1 MRVRTGMECRAC
13 SGRLSSSS
21 TSNFKKILLFFF
33 QKMATQIY
41 SVINTVELTGKRIR
55 RNVYQFIISVMFRH
69 RSINVI
75 YKDTTL
81 KCRLHRKCLYS
92 KNLKKKNKKTK
103 QKYVN
108 ERWKKNERQ
117 NLNQQGRRSLFDPF
131 FFNLHFWEKND
142 DDDTLCACKF

>member
-21 TSNFKKILLFFF
+21 TSNFKIFF

-41 SVINTVELTGKRIR
+41 SVINTVELTGKRRR

-92 KNLKKKNKKTK
+92 KNLKTK
-103 QKYVN
+103 QKN
-108 ERWKKNERQ
+108 KTEICKRKTKKSSAKISTNKEV
-117 NLNQQGRRSLFDPF
+117 GRYSIPFSFIF
-131 FFNLHFWEKND
+131 FFGRKTTTTTHSVHVNFK
-142 DDDTLCACKF
+142 KK